1 MRRFISFFLVGSW
14 FLPVVLASAQ
24 APVNVL
30 TYHNDNARDGE
41 NLNETLLTPANVNT
55 NTFGKLFSNPV
66 DGYVYAQPLYV
77 SHLSIPGQGIHNV
90 VFIATEHNSVYA
102 FDADA
107 NSGPTNGLLWQIN
120 LGPAA
125 VTTTATF
132 TNKNFGTRYNGNA
145 YTDIVPEVGI
155 TGTPVIDLASGTLY
169 VDSFTGEIS
178 GGVTNYFHRLHALN
192 ITNGTEQPYSPVLIN
207 ASFPGIGVGSS
218 SGKSVFNPQQQNQ
231 RAALTLANGI
241 VYVAYAG
248 YADTD
253 PYHGWVIGFNKTNL
267 TQLTNYVF
275 NTTPNATTAAY
286 GANAG
291 EAGIWM
297 GGGGLSVDSSNN
309 LFFEV
314 GNGTFTATN
323 NSGGTEYGDSFM
335 KLSTAGSLTVTDYFT
350 PYNQA
355 NLALNDTDVGSG
367 GLLLLPD
374 QPGSFPHL
382 LLGAGKQGVIYLIN
396 RDQMTTNNNHYDA
409 TGTVDFVVQTISGKI
424 KGSFDT
430 PAYFNSSVYYAANGD
445 KMKSFSLSNGLLS
458 SSAVFSSTNTFN
470 FPGATPSISANG
482 ASNGVIWALQMP
494 TSLTSFSVLVAY
506 VTNLSTE
513 LYNSSQAPGNRDLL
527 GGCVKFALPTVVNGK
542 VYVGSQ
548 NSFSV
553 FGLFAGT
560 LAFNAPSYS
569 VSETGGTA
577 TITVNRTGGTQGAIS
592 VSYASVPGGTAV
604 SGTNYTDVS
613 GTLNWADGDGTPK
626 NFTVPILDSH
636 QAGPNP
642 TINLALGAPAGG
654 AGLGGQSTAT
664 LTILEDPSDV
674 WLYEHFGTHA
684 NNPAIAGDLADPT
697 GDGIPNLLKYALAM
711 DPNATNN
718 PDSTTAFDVSGNQF
732 QFQFHRNTSATDIT
746 CVVEF
751 SGSLQSWTPLMTYT
765 GATGWVAGVAGT
777 TALESAPVGNPPD
790 QYVNVTIT
798 DPTDLTATGTT
809 NRFYRLEVHR

>member
-1 MRRFISFFLVGSW
+1 MRRFISFFLVGSC
-14 FLPVVLASAQ
+14 FLPAFFASAQ

-107 NSGPTNGLLWQIN
+107 NSGPTNGLLWHIN

-207 ASFPGIGVGSS
+207 ATFPGIGVGSS
-218 SGKSVFNPQQQNQ
+218 NGKSIFNPQQENQ
-231 RAALTLANGI
+231 RPALTLVGGT

-253 PYHGWVIGFNKTNL
+253 PYHGWIIGFNETNL

-291 EAGIWM
+291 EGGIWM
-297 GGGGLSVDSSNN
+297 GGGGLAVDSSNN

-335 KLSTAGSLTVTDYFT
+335 KLSSAGGLTVTDYFT
-350 PYNQA
+350 PYNQS
-355 NLALNDTDVGSG
+355 NLAFNDTDLGSG
-367 GLLLLPD
+367 GLMLLPD

-382 LLGAGKQGVIYLIN
+382 LVGAGKQGKIYLIN

-409 TGTVDFVVQTISGKI
+409 TGTVDFVVQTVSSKI
-424 KGSFDT
+424 NGSFDT
-430 PAYFNSSVYYAANGD
+430 PAYFNSSIYYAANGD

-458 SSAVFSSTNTFN
+458 SSAVFTSANTFN

-494 TSLTSFSVLVAY
+494 ASLTSFSVLVAY
-506 VTNLSTE
+506 STNLSTE

-548 NSFSV
+548 YSFSV

-560 LAFNAPSYS
+560 LAFNAPGYS

-577 TITVNRTGGTQGAIS
+577 TITVNRTGGTQGAVS

-626 NFTVPILDSH
+626 SFNVPILDSH
-636 QAGPNP
+636 QAGPDP
-642 TINLALGAPAGG
+642 TIELALSTPAGG

-674 WLYEHFGTHA
+674 WLYEHFGTNA
-684 NNPAIAGDLADPT
+684 NNPAIAGDLADPA

-732 QFQFHRNTSATDIT
+732 QFLFQRNTSATDIT

-765 GATGWVAGVAGT
+765 SATGWVPGIAGA
-777 TALESAPVGNPPD
+777 TALESAPVGSPPD

>member
-1 MRRFISFFLVGSW
+1 
-14 FLPVVLASAQ
+14 
-24 APVNVL
+24 
-30 TYHNDNARDGE
+30 
-41 NLNETLLTPANVNT
+41 
-55 NTFGKLFSNPV
+55 
-66 DGYVYAQPLYV
+66 
-77 SHLSIPGQGIHNV
+77 
-90 VFIATEHNSVYA
+90 
-102 FDADA
+102 
-107 NSGPTNGLLWQIN
+107 
-120 LGPAA
+120 
-125 VTTTATF
+125 
-132 TNKNFGTRYNGNA
+132 
-145 YTDIVPEVGI
+145 
-155 TGTPVIDLASGTLY
+155 

-178 GGVTNYFHRLHALN
+178 GGVTNYFHRIHALN
-192 ITNGTEQPYSPVLIN
+192 ITNGTEQPYSPVLVN
-207 ASFPGIGVGSS
+207 ATYPGIGVGSS
-218 SGKSVFNPQQQNQ
+218 GGKSVFHPQQQLQ
-231 RAALTLANGI
+231 RSALTLAGGT

-297 GGGGLSVDSSNN
+297 GGGGLAVDSSNN

-323 NSGGTEYGDSFM
+323 NSGGTEYGDSFI

-355 NLALNDTDVGSG
+355 NLAANDTDLGSG

-382 LLGAGKQGVIYLIN
+382 LVGAGKQGVIYLIN
-396 RDQMTTNNNHYDA
+396 RDLMTTNNNHYDA
-409 TGTVDFVVQTISGKI
+409 TGTVDFVAETVSNKI

-430 PAYFNSSVYYAANGD
+430 PAYFNGSIYYAAKGD

-458 SSAVFSSTNTFN
+458 SSAVFTSTNTFN

-482 ASNGVIWALQMP
+482 TSNGVVWALQMP
-494 TSLTSFSVLVAY
+494 TNLTYPGMLVAY
-506 VTNLSTE
+506 ATNVATE

-527 GGCVKFALPTVVNGK
+527 AGCVKFAVPTIVNGK

-548 NSFSV
+548 YAFSV

-560 LAFNAPSYS
+560 VAFSAPNYS
-569 VSETGGTA
+569 VSETGGMA
-577 TITVNRTGGTQGAIS
+577 TITVNRTGGTKGAIS

-613 GTLNWADGDGTPK
+613 GALNWVDGDGASK
-626 NFTVPILDSH
+626 SFNVPILDSH

-642 TINLALGAPAGG
+642 TINLALNAPTGG
-654 AGLGGQSTAT
+654 AGLGGQSTAA

-674 WLYEHFGTHA
+674 WRYEHFGTNA
-684 NNPAIAGDLADPT
+684 NNPAIAGDLADPA

-711 DPNATNN
+711 DPNATNS
-718 PDSTTAFDVSGNQF
+718 PDRTTAFDVSGNQF
-732 QFQFHRNTSATDIT
+732 HFQFHRNTSATDVTYI
-746 CVVEF
+746 VEF
-751 SGSLQSWTPLMTYT
+751 SGSLRSWTPLMTDT
-765 GATGWVAGVAGT
+765 GAAGWVAGMAGA
-777 TALESAPVGNPPD
+777 TAAESVPVGIPPD

-809 NRFYRLEVHR
+809 NRFFRLNVHR